1 MSGLE
6 TAALVS
12 SVIGGAVAASQANQ
26 SAKAQIQAN
35 NQAYAMQAEQARLA
49 NEIEQ
54 RRRKEALEAGKATR
68 RARFGAAGIGS
79 ADGSAAAL
87 IDGLQTRSARR
98 GKEAA
103 RQRVLGLQANL
114 LDVQS
119 RNKMALLRAAHAR
132 EKALLN
138 IGTSAAKAAVG
149 AIGGPPTGGSGGSF
163 AG

>member
-12 SVIGGAVAASQANQ
+12 LVSGAVAASQANQ
-26 SAKAQIQAN
+26 SAKAQVQAN
-35 NQAYAMQAEQARLA
+35 SRAYAMQAEQARLA

-54 RRRKEALEAGKATR
+54 RRRKEALAAGKATQ

-87 IDGLQTRSARR
+87 LDGLQETSARR

-103 RQRVLGLQANL
+103 GQRILGLQANL

-119 RNKMALLRAAHAR
+119 RNRAALLRAAHAR
-132 EKALLN
+132 QNALLN
-138 IGTSAAKAAVG
+138 IGTSAAKAAAAGLGG
-149 AIGGPPTGGSGGSF
+149 APGMGGGGPGV
-163 AG
+163 